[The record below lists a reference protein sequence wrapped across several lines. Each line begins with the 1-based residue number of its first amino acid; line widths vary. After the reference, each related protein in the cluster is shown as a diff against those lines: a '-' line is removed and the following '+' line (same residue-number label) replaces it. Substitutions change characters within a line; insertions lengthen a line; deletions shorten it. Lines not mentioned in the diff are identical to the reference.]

1 MKTRI
6 AAGAEIE
13 LLTQD
18 ELRQE
23 IDPLKRAIEKANK
36 KPLLRLFAE
45 AGDVAAD
52 GTLTLV
58 VNGPPA
64 GFAWDIRRLAIMGPS
79 EAAVAGSCYVYRN
92 EVNPLRLI
100 DFTTTIPNV
109 GPWSARQMS
118 IFGTEK
124 LLLHFSGVIAGTRL
138 FVNGQ
143 AWQDVSL
150 GHDPLSP
157 DID

>member
-13 LLTQD
+13 LLTQE

-23 IDPLKRAIEKANK
+23 INPLKAAIEKTNK

-58 VNGPPA
+58 VNGPPV
-64 GFAWDIRRLAIMGPS
+64 GFAWDIRRVAIMGPS
-79 EAAVAGSCYVYRN
+79 EAAVAGSCFLYRT
-92 EVNPLRLI
+92 EVSPLRLL
-100 DFTTTIPNV
+100 DFTNSIPDV
-109 GPWSARQMS
+109 GPWSARQLS
-118 IFGTEK
+118 IFGRES
-124 LLLHFSGVIAGTRL
+124 LVLHFTGVVAGTRM

-150 GHDPLSP
+150 GHDSLSP